1 MEGIAFS
8 NSELPDLLPHDLSE
22 HDRHYWVVASQ
33 AGWTRR
39 EGTPC
44 EDWETLEAL
53 FGAAFPDTPALAGS
67 GWALIDAGMFSKVI
81 PYLELDEWT
90 YLIAFRPLTGSPDDA
105 VNDPDLISPLDAGF
119 FASLAKHQ
127 ATAFCY
133 IDEWWEC
140 FPATSPLLIHAGPNL
155 RRAPTHSEKW
165 IRYEKDLATPLYPD
179 FRDEP

>member
-8 NSELPDLLPHDLSE
+8 DSELSELLPHDLVE
-22 HDRHYWVVASQ
+22 YDRCHWLVATQ
-33 AGWTRR
+33 AGWAPR

-44 EDWETLEAL
+44 EDWESLQAL
-53 FGAAFPDTPALAGS
+53 LGAGLLDTPALAQY

-81 PYLELDEWT
+81 PYLQLDEWT

-105 VNDPDLISPLDAGF
+105 TNDPDLIDPLDAGF
-119 FASLAKHQ
+119 FASLAKYQ
-127 ATAFCY
+127 ATALCY

-140 FPATSPLLIHAGPNL
+140 FPATSPLLVHAGPNL

-165 IRYEKDLATPLYPD
+165 IRFTKDPATLLYPD
-179 FRDEP
+179 LND